1 MIVQLGLL
9 ASTLS
14 CRIKLSLRKTLVNI
28 YKSVLPDENSAEVLS
43 LDCDAAAPGASNGG
57 CGAGAADDEAL
68 SSLCGDSSG
77 GACVAPTMSAIVV
90 TSACIDVDD
99 AAAAPAAGVAV
110 AAAVVLATV
119 ERGMAMAGGLALRC
133 CGIISAAASAS
144 TREPDVDVIGC
155 SVGGLSSGGGAV
167 DACALATAAAVTDD
181 VSDDVTG
188 CVALLLTT
196 EPGTDTTI
204 TCTALHQYFSHYRL
218 PIDTVMYM

>member
-1 MIVQLGLL
+1 M
-9 ASTLS
+9 
-14 CRIKLSLRKTLVNI
+14 
-28 YKSVLPDENSAEVLS
+28 PDENSAEVPS

-57 CGAGAADDEAL
+57 GCGAGAADDEAL
-68 SSLCGDSSG
+68 SSFCGDSSG
-77 GACVAPTMSAIVV
+77 GACVEPTMSAIVV
-90 TSACIDVDD
+90 TSACIDVDVD
-99 AAAAPAAGVAV
+99 GAAAAPAAGV

-155 SVGGLSSGGGAV
+155 SVGGLSSGGGGGAV

-181 VSDDVTG
+181 VSDDVTS
-188 CVALLLTT
+188 CVALLFTT

-204 TCTALHQYFSHYRL
+204 TCTALHQYFSH
-218 PIDTVMYM
+218 VH